1 MKTDMIEKLDEI
13 TIPKVKNVFK
23 SKTSRKIIA
32 IILVVFLISS
42 ICIISQ
48 SFNSA
53 SINISAHFSSVTEG
67 KNPDGSPFDI
77 NEVLSDEVLERA
89 SEKLGG
95 KVDVKTLRKHLSI
108 SDNTSSVDLSGLKQ
122 KIVDGNTNY
131 SYYPNV
137 YTLTYS
143 IVSDDIKRDGIFSS
157 AGAVFKQIVM
167 PGKKKILNC
176 VAESYSE
183 YYSEKYIAG
192 NVAMQVDW
200 ANTDSLDY
208 YNKATETKAMAE
220 KISRFIQ
227 SKYDKNPKFVSN
239 DGIGYGEL
247 YTEIEQ
253 IISIDVENYTSFVIQ
268 NGLTTDK
275 DSLLRQ
281 FAFMENLY
289 SETNIRHTAA
299 YEITKE
305 AIDFYDSNTTRVVFI
320 PSLDEERTFYMN
332 RTKVGID
339 YLVEK
344 ASYEKGSADD
354 AFHNAE
360 RYKYLT
366 ASFSNTEPASQ
377 EAYDTADKMYT
388 DIKDKIDAFITKADE
403 IINEGTQSGKHEK
416 IDSGKPYGN
425 FEIVG
430 MAISG
435 FKLFIMLLII
445 AFLLTSLIEG
455 AGKLVSKREL
465 EDIE

>member
-1 MKTDMIEKLDEI
+1 MKTDMVEKLDKI
-13 TIPKVKNVFK
+13 AIPKEKSILK
-23 SKTSRKIIA
+23 SKTSRKIVTV
-32 IILVVFLISS
+32 ILVMFLISS
-42 ICIISQ
+42 ICIILQ

-67 KNPDGSPFDI
+67 KNPDGSPFDV
-77 NEVLSDEVLERA
+77 NEVLCDEVLERA
-89 SEKLGG
+89 SEKLAG
-95 KVDVKTLRKHLSI
+95 KVDAKTLRKHLSI

-122 KIVDGNTNY
+122 KIVDGSTDY

-143 IVSDDIKRDGIFSS
+143 IISDDIKRDGILAST
-157 AGAVFKQIVM
+157 GAVFKQIVM
-167 PGKKKILNC
+167 PDKKKILNS

-208 YNKATETKAMAE
+208 YNKATETKATAE

-227 SKYDKNPKFVSN
+227 SKYDKNPKFVS
-239 DGIGYGEL
+239 DSGIGYGEL

-253 IISIDVENYTSFVIQ
+253 IISIDVENYMSFVIQ

-275 DSLLRQ
+275 DALLRQ

-289 SETNIRHTAA
+289 NETNIRHMSA

-305 AIDFYDSNTTRVVFI
+305 AIDFYDANTTRVVFI
-320 PSLDEERTFYMN
+320 PALDEERTFYMN

-344 ASYEKGSADD
+344 ASYEKVSADD
-354 AFHNAE
+354 ALHNAE

-366 ASFSNTEPASQ
+366 ESFSNKEPASQ
-377 EAYDTADKMYT
+377 EVYDTADKMYT
-388 DIKDKIDAFITKADE
+388 DIRDKINTFITNADD
-403 IINEGTQSGKHEK
+403 IINEGSQTGKHEK

-425 FEIVG
+425 FDLVS
-430 MAISG
+430 MTVSG
-435 FKLFIMLLII
+435 GKLFIMLLII
-445 AFLLTSLIEG
+445 AFLHISLMEG
-455 AGKLVSKREL
+455 VEKLISKREL
-465 EDIE
+465 EDKE

>member
-1 MKTDMIEKLDEI
+1 MVEKLDGF

-32 IILVVFLISS
+32 IILIVFLISS

-48 SFNSA
+48 RFNSA

-122 KIVDGNTNY
+122 KIVDGNTDY

-143 IVSDDIKRDGIFSS
+143 IVSDDIKRGGIFSS
-157 AGAVFKQIVM
+157 VGTVFKHIAM
-167 PGKKKILNC
+167 PGRKKILTS
-176 VAESYSE
+176 VVESYSE

-192 NVAMQVDW
+192 NVAMQADW
-200 ANTDSLDY
+200 TNADSLDY
-208 YNKATETKAMAE
+208 YNKATETKAAAE

-227 SKYDKNPKFVSN
+227 SKYDKNPKFVSES
-239 DGIGYGEL
+239 GIGYGEL

-253 IISIDVENYTSFVIQ
+253 IINIDVENYTSFVIQ
-268 NGLTTDK
+268 NGLTANK
-275 DSLLRQ
+275 DSLLHQ
-281 FAFMENLY
+281 FAFMEELY
-289 SETNIRHTAA
+289 KEANERHTSA

-305 AIDFYDSNTTRVVFI
+305 AIDFYDANTTRVVFI
-320 PSLDEERTFYMN
+320 PALDEERDFYMN

-354 AFHNAE
+354 AYHNAE
-360 RYKYLT
+360 KYEYLT
-366 ASFSNTEPASQ
+366 ENFSEAEPASQ
-377 EAYDTADKMYT
+377 EMYDAADKMYG
-388 DIKDKIDAFITKADE
+388 DIKDKINTFIAKAGD
-403 IINEGTQSGKHEK
+403 IINEGSQNGKHEK
-416 IDSGKPYGN
+416 IEAGKPYGD
-425 FEIVG
+425 FELVG
-430 MAISG
+430 MAVSG
-435 FKLFIMLLII
+435 GKLYIMLLII
-445 AFLLTSLIEG
+445 AFLLVSLIEG
-455 AGKLVSKREL
+455 AGKIVSKREL
-465 EDIE
+465 EDKE